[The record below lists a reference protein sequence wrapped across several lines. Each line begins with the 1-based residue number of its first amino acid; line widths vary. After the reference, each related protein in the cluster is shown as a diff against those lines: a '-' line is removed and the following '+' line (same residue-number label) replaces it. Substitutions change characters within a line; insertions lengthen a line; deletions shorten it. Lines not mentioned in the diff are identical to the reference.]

1 MGCLLEDTEDV
12 FFFSMGIPQ
21 PELMKNPFLE
31 SDGTLLAFFL
41 QLVYVIQSE
50 AKDLGC
56 IHVLPCC
63 VLEILP
69 PFGRL
74 NDSNGIINL

>member
-1 MGCLLEDTEDV
+1 MMFDV
-12 FFFSMGIPQ
+12 FLPIA
-21 PELMKNPFLE
+21 PF
-31 SDGTLLAFFL
+31 
-41 QLVYVIQSE
+41 VIQSE

-56 IHVLPCC
+56 IHVD

-74 NDSNGIINL
+74 DDKMIGGKRFDVSTETPRRF